1 MKRKFS
7 MKNIV
12 LTALLYLAAGFIF
25 GFGFLIAVGVEWL
38 WIRIVWWL
46 SLAYVILFC
55 MANDR
60 DTHILRVLIY
70 GDEEE

>member
-1 MKRKFS
+1 MKKKFS

-12 LTALLYLAAGFIF
+12 LTLLLYLATGFIF
-25 GFGFLIAVGVEWL
+25 GFGFWIAVGVEWL

-55 MANDR
+55 MVNDR
-60 DTHILRVLIY
+60 DTHIIHLLIY
-70 GDEEE
+70 GDDEE